1 METLTMSWKELDRLT
16 IMIGIKRQEL
26 SRVQAA
32 GLMGWAT
39 ARPCARLCNN
49 PRIG

>member
-1 METLTMSWKELDRLT
+1 
-16 IMIGIKRQEL
+16 
-26 SRVQAA
+26 VQAA